1 MSIYIPLIYST
12 MSDDRRNQNFSLS
25 DSLSMD
31 FEDEYLLGVP
41 SLVEVRKIQ
50 NNKKKLT
57 QAFARSFVCDYIR
70 FLSKREYSITL
81 LQFYYTFADHISK
94 SNSFQNLI
102 WRCLCKV
109 GWIAL
114 DPFICDEI
122 CYRNYGDLDHPDE
135 FCHKMNAS
143 MFLDEDRVKNA
154 IDCLNHSNLHELHWS
169 EYLL

>member
-1 MSIYIPLIYST
+1 
-12 MSDDRRNQNFSLS
+12 MSDVRCNEDFSLS
-25 DSLSMD
+25 DSLFMD
-31 FEDEYLLGVP
+31 FKDEYLLGVP

-50 NNKKKLT
+50 NHKKKLT
-57 QAFARSFVCDYIR
+57 EAFARSFVCDYIR
-70 FLSKREYSITL
+70 FLSKREHSITL
-81 LQFYYTFADHISK
+81 LQFYYTFADHMSK

-109 GWIAL
+109 GWTTL
-114 DPFICDEI
+114 DPFFFCDEI
-122 CYRNYGDLDHPDE
+122 CYSEDGELYHPGG
-135 FCHKMNAS
+135 FCHRMNAS